1 MSICGKPPMQ
11 REKEWFKHLRVEI
24 PRGRP
29 GNNIICYCRS
39 CKQENALSKST
50 RVNQSTTSNASTE
63 PTKSNESSTTSME
76 STKLNE
82 TTTSMEPTKS
92 NEASTTSTASDES
105 AECLNNL
112 YALYAKRC
120 LSSPKHE
127 MTYNQKLIDDM
138 KNVMKLARDP
148 QMSELLN
155 TAIDKAKRE
164 EDKHIDFVNA
174 WRKIQ
179 NKSEISTCTA
189 RDQLYSCMIDENGTI
204 PEWVI
209 NHFRLSPTDE
219 SNVKKS
225 FVFYCE
231 KVIKYCDM

>member
-29 GNNIICYCRS
+29 GNNIIYYCQS
-39 CKQENALSKST
+39 CKQENASKST
-50 RVNQSTTSNASTE
+50 KTNQSTTSNVPTE

-76 STKLNE
+76 
-82 TTTSMEPTKS
+82 PTKS
-92 NEASTTSTASDES
+92 NKASTTSTASDES

-127 MTYNQKLIDDM
+127 ITYNQKLIDDM
-138 KNVMKLARDP
+138 KNVMKLANDP

-164 EDKHIDFVNA
+164 EDEHTDFVNA
-174 WRKIQ
+174 WQEIQ
-179 NKSEISTCTA
+179 NRSEISTCTA
-189 RDQLYSCMIDENGTI
+189 RDQLYSCMIDENGAI
-204 PEWVI
+204 PEWAI
-209 NHFRLSPTDE
+209 NYFRLNANDE